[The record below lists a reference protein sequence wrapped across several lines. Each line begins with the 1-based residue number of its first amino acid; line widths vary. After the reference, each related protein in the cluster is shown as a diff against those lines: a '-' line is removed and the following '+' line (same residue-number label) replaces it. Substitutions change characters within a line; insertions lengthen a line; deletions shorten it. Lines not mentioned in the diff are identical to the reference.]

1 MNNPWTM
8 GDDAKMFSRRQWARL
23 AERRHRRAIACSWEA
38 QVNHQIMGKMR
49 GNDDEPVDGMG

>member
-1 MNNPWTM
+1 M